1 MNLSNEEIAFVFPGQ
16 GAQYIGMASDFIEA
30 NPELQEILTS
40 FDANHETTLAT
51 IMAEG
56 PESELKETK
65 YTQPAILFHSYCAWK
80 SFIEKSGIT
89 PGFVAGHSLGEFSA
103 LVANGVLSVEDALHL
118 VHKRGQF
125 MIDANGDQPYAMYA
139 IIGMDS
145 EGVKNA
151 CEEAQSEG
159 IVIAANFNTP
169 VQTVISGSEAGV
181 KKAAEICKAN
191 GAKRAVPLVVG
202 GPFHSPLIEKAGIWL
217 NEEMTKMQFNTT
229 DIPVVS
235 NVDAL
240 PATDP
245 MKIVDNLTKQVTSS
259 VLWVDCVT
267 RMVNEGVKVF
277 IEFGPNKV
285 LSGMIKKI
293 DRNAI
298 VYNVDKLSDIDTVL
312 EGLNNA
318 E

>member
-1 MNLSNEEIAFVFPGQ
+1 MKFTNKEIAFVFPGQ
-16 GAQYIGMASDFIEA
+16 GAQYIGMTSDFQEA
-30 NPELQEILTS
+30 NPHLKEILTK
-40 FDANHETTLAT
+40 FDEVHNTKLAG
-51 IMAEG
+51 IMMDG

-80 SFIEKSGIT
+80 SFVEKADIT
-89 PGFVAGHSLGEFSA
+89 PSFVAGHSLGEFSA
-103 LVANGVLSVEDALHL
+103 LVANGVLSVEDAMHL
-118 VHKRGQF
+118 VHRRGQF

-145 EGVKNA
+145 EGVKAA

-159 IVIAANFNTP
+159 VVIAANFNTP

-191 GAKRAVPLVVG
+191 KAKRTIPLTVG
-202 GPFHSPLIEKAGIWL
+202 GPFHSPLIEKAGVWL
-217 NEEMTKMQFNTT
+217 NEEMQSMNFKNTA
-229 DIPVVS
+229 IPVVS
-235 NVDAL
+235 NVDAE
-240 PATDP
+240 PASEGS
-245 MKIVDNLTKQVTSS
+245 KIIDNLTKQVTSS
-259 VLWVDCVT
+259 VLWVDCVK
-267 RMVNEGVKVF
+267 RMVAEGVKVF

-298 VYNVDKLSDIDTVL
+298 VYNVDKLSDIETVL